1 MKHRDLEQSVRI
13 YRGIYSAP
21 IYEME
26 IWSLKNEEF
35 TQEEYERQ
43 LKSWYEMDCG
53 LQREGRG
60 LYRSKKEALEFL
72 DMMYDDPYDD
82 DRDLHL
88 AYIRER
94 ALCCMMQPEDYLK
107 EWTYIHGIL
116 HDESIVRNYDEEN
129 NPFFGR
135 PKEMI
140 HFKRGDIVMTTDG
153 LRGHW
158 GIVCGTP
165 FCAENTEVRKRAEN
179 QKYSKGVIQKDYSDD
194 SYIIIHNSDGDHE
207 HILAHHVLPARD
219 VPDFVRETLE
229 EGLGKCS
236 QTPSVKI

>member
-1 MKHRDLEQSVRI
+1 MKHRDLKQSVRI

-35 TQEEYERQ
+35 SKEEYERQ
-43 LKSWYEMDCG
+43 LKSWCEMDCG

-72 DMMYDDPYDD
+72 DMMYDDPYSD
-82 DRDLHL
+82 DRELHL
-88 AYIRER
+88 AFLRER

-140 HFKRGDIVMTTDG
+140 HFKRGDSVMTTDG

-165 FCAENTEVRKRAEN
+165 FCAENTEENKRVELP
-179 QKYSKGVIQKDYSDD
+179 KVSTGLVQKDYSDD
-194 SYIIIHNSDGDHE
+194 SYIIIHNSNGDHE
-207 HILAHHVLPARD
+207 HILSHRVIPAVD

-229 EGLGKCS
+229 EGLEKRG
-236 QTPSVKI
+236 

>member
-1 MKHRDLEQSVRI
+1 MLDAS
-13 YRGIYSAP
+13 
-21 IYEME
+21 
-26 IWSLKNEEF
+26 F
-35 TQEEYERQ
+35 TDEEYRQQ
-43 LKSWYEMDCG
+43 LKDRKMMDCG
-53 LQREGRG
+53 LQREGVG

-72 DMMYDDPYDD
+72 DMMYDDPYADN
-82 DRDLHL
+82 RELHL
-88 AYIRER
+88 AFLRER
-94 ALCCMMQPEDYLK
+94 ALCCMMEPSDYLK

-116 HDESIVRNYDEEN
+116 HDESIVRNYDEGN
-129 NPFFGR
+129 NPFAGR

-179 QKYSKGVIQKDYSDD
+179 QKYPKGVIQKDYSDD

-229 EGLGKCS
+229 EGLEISPLRNDDAWPRGGK
-236 QTPSVKI
+236 